1 MKKIVDYT
9 EDFGGNTPEDPQIK
23 PEGIPQVMGL
33 SYELAISSLNNNSY
47 KIAKKSNDPDNS
59 IQSDHTYPNDDTM
72 GYFLD
77 THLYRSANSQS
88 LYGFMKQYVY
98 LDVHERPLYF
108 SFWVAG
114 IAKSDNVR
122 VGVVIDD
129 DNGDQIAEVNF
140 PLDTD
145 GLWKNCETSFNLP
158 SGSNGIT
165 YTIVFFGT
173 PSENIDVKAAFD
185 DISISHYEN
194 EIIMLNY
201 RNIFMYFPNT

>member
-1 MKKIVDYT
+1 MRKVVDYI

-47 KIAKKSNDPDNS
+47 KITKKSNDPDNS

-77 THLYRSANSQS
+77 THLNMSASVQVP
-88 LYGFMKQYVY
+88 LYGFMQQYVY
-98 LDVHERPLYF
+98 LSGHLPFYL

-114 IAKSDNVR
+114 IAKNGDVR
-122 VGVVIDD
+122 VGVLIDD
-129 DNGDQIAEVNF
+129 ANGNRIAAVNF

-145 GLWKNCETSFNLP
+145 GLWKNCETTFNAP
-158 SGSNGIT
+158 SDGNGIR
-165 YTIVFFGT
+165 YTIVFFGIPFGNT
-173 PSENIDVKAAFD
+173 DVKAAFD
-185 DISISHYEN
+185 DISIYHYEL
-194 EIIMLNY
+194 ETRMINY
-201 RNIFMYFPNT
+201 RNIFMCFTNT